1 MKIYSAGQIRNWDS
15 FTVQNEGITSLQ
27 LMESAAQACTSWLE
41 SRFGIHK
48 KYCILCGPGNNGGD
62 GLAIARLLRFRGAEV
77 TVCAEMRTLFKT
89 PDALTNWK
97 EVQHL
102 TSIDCIDLK
111 DFSEIIPGEDVIYI
125 DALFGSGF
133 KDQLSGIYNEA
144 VLHLNTFENM
154 KVSIDIPS
162 GMSADTFAVEATAIF
177 RADYTLTFQSL
188 KKSFLHPETGIFC
201 GEIHVLDIGLSAAF
215 DEPTTD
221 FAIDTTLILQRYKQ
235 RNDFSHKGTF
245 GKSLIVAGSYGK
257 MGAAVLAVRAAL
269 TTGSGITVAASP
281 ACGCNIMQTSCPEA
295 MFESAGQNHITSIPA
310 GAEMVV
316 GIGPGLG
323 TNSET
328 AAALTNLLQN
338 HRKAIVL
345 DADALNILAASPEL
359 LRAVPPGSMI
369 TPHPKEFERLF
380 GKTANSFQRLE
391 VARQNAI
398 DLKIYIVLKD
408 HYTQVITPEG
418 KVYYNTT
425 GNAGMAKGGSGDVLL
440 GILTS
445 LVAQKYSS
453 EDAALIGVW
462 LHGKAGD
469 LAAIKNSQEA
479 MLATDLLSEIGN
491 VFLSLKKRCEF

>member
-97 EVQHL
+97 EIQQVP
-102 TSIDCIDLK
+102 SIDCIDLK
-111 DFSEIIPGEDVIYI
+111 EFSEIVPAGDVIYI

-133 KDQLSGIYNEA
+133 KDQISGVYKEA
-144 VLHLNTFENM
+144 VLHLNTFDNI

-162 GMSADTFAVEATAIF
+162 GLSADSLAVEGSAILS
-177 RADYTLTFQSL
+177 ADYTLTFQSL

-201 GEIHVLDIGLSAAF
+201 GKIHILDIGLSMAF
-215 DEPTTD
+215 DEPAND
-221 FAIDTTLILQRYKQ
+221 FAIDKTFIGQRYNK
-235 RNDFSHKGTF
+235 RNDFSHKGSF

-269 TTGSGITVAASP
+269 KTGSGITVAASP
-281 ACGCNIMQTSCPEA
+281 ACGYNIMQTSCPEA
-295 MFESAGQNHITSIPA
+295 MFESAGENHLTSIP
-310 GAEMVV
+310 GGEEMAV

-323 TNSET
+323 THSET
-328 AAALTNLLQN
+328 AAALANFLQN
-338 HRKAIVL
+338 RREAILL

-359 LRAVPPGSMI
+359 LRAVPPGSII

-380 GKTANSFQRLE
+380 GKSADSFARLKL
-391 VARQNAI
+391 ARQQAS
-398 DLKIYIVLKD
+398 DLNIYIVLKD
-408 HYTQVITPEG
+408 HNTQVVTPEG
-418 KVYYNTT
+418 NVYYNTT

-440 GILTS
+440 GIITALI
-445 LVAQKYSS
+445 AQKYGP
-453 EDAALIGVW
+453 EDAALLGVW
-462 LHGKAGD
+462 LHGRAGD
-469 LAAIKNSQEA
+469 LAAKKHSQEA
-479 MLATDLLSEIGN
+479 MLATDLIDEIGT
-491 VFLSLKKRCEF
+491 VFLNLAEGV